1 MKTSHKLV
9 AGVVISIGLAV
20 AVAAYSQPFAGPGM
34 GPGMMGGGPGM
45 MRGGPGM
52 GPRAM
57 AGGVAGPFAAQQLM
71 TPEEHAAFQEKMRKA
86 ATPEERFKLAQST
99 RAEMQKRAKEK
110 GITLPGPATAPFSG
124 TR

>member
-9 AGVVISIGLAV
+9 AGIVTSVGLAV
-20 AVAAYSQPFAGPGM
+20 AVAAAYSQPFAGPGM
-34 GPGMMGGGPGM
+34 GFGM

-52 GPRAM
+52 GSRAM

-71 TPEEHAAFQEKMRKA
+71 TPEEHAALQEKMRNA

-110 GITLPGPATAPFSG
+110 GITLPGPAAAPVPFNG